1 MALGIL
7 HEGIHAHVQG
17 IRLAPR
23 FLERPPRLFRSHCRG
38 RGKKLRNDES
48 LIRTREKKKKIQNSV
63 RTQPYWGLDMR
74 RGLESAW
81 DLHGQYSTDVFT
93 KEAVRLID
101 NHNTSRPMFLY
112 LSHAAVHSGNPYNPL
127 PAHDHD
133 VAKFPKILDYNR
145 RRFAGN

>member
-1 MALGIL
+1 MVGKWHLGFYTK
-7 HEGIHAHVQG
+7 EYTPTYRG
-17 IRLAPR
+17 
-23 FLERPPRLFRSHCRG
+23 FDSHLG
-38 RGKKLRNDES
+38 FWSGHHDYFDHTAVEEVRNDES
-48 LIRTREKKKKIQNSV
+48 LIRTREKKKIQNSV

-74 RGLESAW
+74 RGLEPAW